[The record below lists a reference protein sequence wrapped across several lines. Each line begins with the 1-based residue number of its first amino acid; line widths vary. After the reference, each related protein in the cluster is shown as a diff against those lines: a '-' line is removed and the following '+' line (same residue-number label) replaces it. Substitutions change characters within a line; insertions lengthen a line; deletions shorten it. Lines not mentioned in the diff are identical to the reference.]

1 MELIL
6 QITILYSTRVCVRVQ
21 KRFIISSSCVW
32 VQYGARSR
40 FGVWTRNKI
49 HPLVRQKSVMPEC
62 FFYFNRI
69 KFTWK
74 SIMHPFNIEIQDV
87 KEIDV
92 AISETGMEKMWTV
105 PIFTTVAY
113 YFHISV
119 PWVRRIREKNKP
131 CASDNKANWI
141 LAIKLGKYSRE

>member
-1 MELIL
+1 
-6 QITILYSTRVCVRVQ
+6 
-21 KRFIISSSCVW
+21 
-32 VQYGARSR
+32 
-40 FGVWTRNKI
+40 
-49 HPLVRQKSVMPEC
+49 
-62 FFYFNRI
+62 
-69 KFTWK
+69 
-74 SIMHPFNIEIQDV
+74 MHSFNIEIQDV

-119 PWVRRIREKNKP
+119 PGVRRIRENNKP